1 MPHVIV
7 CYKLAY
13 FAEERRNLL
22 TYLLTYLLK
31 LTGLLRKLRNCEIN
45 GFFCT

>member
-22 TYLLTYLLK
+22 TYLLTETHRATKKAAQL
-31 LTGLLRKLRNCEIN
+31 
-45 GFFCT
+45 